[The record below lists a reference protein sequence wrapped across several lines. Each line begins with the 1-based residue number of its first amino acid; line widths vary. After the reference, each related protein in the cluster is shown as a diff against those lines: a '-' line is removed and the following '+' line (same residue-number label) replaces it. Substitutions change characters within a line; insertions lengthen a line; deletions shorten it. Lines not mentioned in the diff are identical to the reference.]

1 MSLQNI
7 ISKTAEYLDVPAVVG
22 FEHPF
27 MNHLADDF
35 NTSGYDVEKQDRILI
50 VRKKG
55 MRSPKIVTA
64 HIDRHGIVVNEQGKP
79 EYAAFNAKKQ
89 HGENIKSSEAI
100 FKKSGQRFVD
110 EAVYAYDAQG
120 RRIADGIVK
129 GFFYDFDAKDLT
141 FDIEG
146 LSSLPAGTPIAYVS
160 PLIKQAS
167 TLSSQI
173 DNAIS
178 VAVAYQLVQDGFD
191 GTLLFATEE
200 EIGRSWQHIA
210 NYLQSHHTATKEIIT
225 LDTTPYEDARAI
237 SEGLIVLRNRDENGE
252 FNPDLVGRLRA
263 ACDAQGILYEMKDE
277 VINVQNTQLPE
288 GTKPK
293 KLGNTELGRIIQH
306 TNGQFNGATVQL
318 PTTEYHTNHETTSE
332 LALNN
337 YYEALKRIL

>member
-7 ISKTAEYLDVPAVVG
+7 ISKIGEYLNVPAVVR

-27 MNHLADDF
+27 IDHLAEDF
-35 NTSGYDVEKQDRILI
+35 STSGYDIEKQDRLLV

-55 MRSPKIVTA
+55 LRSPKIVTA

-79 EYAAFNAKKQ
+79 EYAAFNAKK
-89 HGENIKSSEAI
+89 HYGDENKSSEAI

-120 RRIADGIVK
+120 KRIADGVVK
-129 GFFYDFDAKDLT
+129 AFSYDFDTKDLV
-141 FDIEG
+141 FDIDG
-146 LSSLPAGTPIAYVS
+146 FDKLPAGTAIGYVS
-160 PLIKQAS
+160 PLVRQDGN
-167 TLSSQI
+167 LSSQI
-173 DNAIS
+173 DNAVS
-178 VAVAYQLVQDGFD
+178 AAVAYQLVKDGFD

-210 NYLQSHHTATKEIIT
+210 NYLQSQDTASREIIT
-225 LDTTPYEDARAI
+225 LDTTPYNDARAI

-252 FNPDLVGRLRA
+252 FNPDLVGKLRT
-263 ACDAQGILYEMKDE
+263 ACDAQGVRYEMKDE
-277 VINVQNTQLPE
+277 VIEVQNAQLPE
-288 GTKPK
+288 DAKPK
-293 KLGNTELGRIIQH
+293 KLGKTELGRVIQY
-306 TNGQFNGATVQL
+306 TDGKFNGATVQI
-318 PTTEYHTNHETTSE
+318 PTTGYHTNHETTSE